1 MEDVIKQFLAVSSGD
16 GSGYGYAVSSGDG
29 SGSGYGDGSG
39 SGSGYGSGDG
49 SGSGSGDGS
58 GYGSGDGYYSGDGY
72 GYGYGD
78 GSGYGYDYGYSYGY
92 GYDYGYGDGSGD
104 GIKSYDGHEVYIID
118 DMQTIIYSVHGNIAR
133 GATINIDLTLA
144 DCYIAKCEDYFAHGE
159 TAKQAM
165 ADAQSKAYQNKPIEE
180 RIGYV
185 IENYP
190 DVDVPIEHSAL
201 FSLHNFLTGSCL
213 FGRREFANA
222 HSLDPEHGAMTM
234 REFIHLTKDAFG
246 GDNIRQL
253 ADAYKIKL

>member
-1 MEDVIKQFLAVSSGD
+1 MEDVIKQFLAVSSGYGY
-16 GSGYGYAVSSGDG
+16 GSGYGSGSVSGSGDG
-29 SGSGYGDGSG
+29 SGSGYGYGYGSGSVSGSGSGDGDGYGSGYGSGSG
-39 SGSGYGSGDG
+39 SGSGYG
-49 SGSGSGDGS
+49 
-58 GYGSGDGYYSGDGY
+58 Y
-72 GYGYGD
+72 
-78 GSGYGYDYGYSYGY
+78 
-92 GYDYGYGDGSGD
+92 

-133 GATINIDLTLA
+133 GATINSDLTLA
-144 DCYIAKCEDYFAHGE
+144 DCYIAKYEDYFAHGE

-165 ADAQSKAYQNKPIEE
+165 AAAQSKAYQNKPIEE

>member
-16 GSGYGYAVSSGDG
+16 GSGYGYGYGAGDG
-29 SGSGYGDGSG
+29 AGYGYDSGSG
-39 SGSGYGSGDG
+39 SGSGDGDDSGYDY
-49 SGSGSGDGS
+49 GSGDGS
-58 GYGSGDGYYSGDGY
+58 GYGSGDGYD
-72 GYGYGD
+72 YGD
-78 GSGYGYDYGYSYGY
+78 SSGYDSGSGSGYGY
-92 GYDYGYGDGSGD
+92 
-104 GIKSYDGHEVYIID
+104 GIKSYNGHEVYIID

-213 FGRREFANA
+213 FGRKEFAKA

>member
-16 GSGYGYAVSSGDG
+16 GSGYGDGGGSGDGSGHGYYYGDGSGHGYYYGDSSGDGSGYGYYYGDGSGYGDGDGYGYGSGDGYDYGSGDGYGDGSGDG
-29 SGSGYGDGSG
+29 SGSGY
-39 SGSGYGSGDG
+39 
-49 SGSGSGDGS
+49 
-58 GYGSGDGYYSGDGY
+58 
-72 GYGYGD
+72 
-78 GSGYGYDYGYSYGY
+78 
-92 GYDYGYGDGSGD
+92 

-133 GATINIDLTLA
+133 GATINSDLTLA
-144 DCYIAKCEDYFAHGE
+144 DCYIAKYEDYFAHGE

-165 ADAQSKAYQNKPIEE
+165 AAAQSKAYQNKPIEE

>member
-1 MEDVIKQFLAVSSGD
+1 MEDVIKQFLAVSSGYGSGD
-16 GSGYGYAVSSGDG
+16 GYGSGYG
-29 SGSGYGDGSG
+29 SGYGA
-39 SGSGYGSGDG
+39 GSGYGSGDG
-49 SGSGSGDGS
+49 YGDGDGSGYGDGDGYGYGSGDGSGYGSGDGS
-58 GYGSGDGYYSGDGY
+58 GYGSGDGYDYDPGSDYDSGSGSGDGY
-72 GYGYGD
+72 GY
-78 GSGYGYDYGYSYGY
+78 
-92 GYDYGYGDGSGD
+92 

-213 FGRREFANA
+213 FGRKEFAKA

>member
-1 MEDVIKQFLAVSSGD
+1 MEDVIKQFLAVSSGYD
-16 GSGYGYAVSSGDG
+16 YGDGYAVSSGDG

-39 SGSGYGSGDG
+39 SGSGSGSGDG
-49 SGSGSGDGS
+49 SGYGSGDGS
-58 GYGSGDGYYSGDGY
+58 GYGSGDGYYSGDGS

-78 GSGYGYDYGYSYGY
+78 GSGYGYDYGYGYGY

-104 GIKSYDGHEVYIID
+104 GIKSYDGHEVYKID

-213 FGRREFANA
+213 FGRKEFAKA

>member
-1 MEDVIKQFLAVSSGD
+1 MEDVIKQFLAVSYGYVVSYGD
-16 GSGYGYAVSSGDG
+16 GSGY
-29 SGSGYGDGSG
+29 
-39 SGSGYGSGDG
+39 
-49 SGSGSGDGS
+49 GSGDGS
-58 GYGSGDGYYSGDGY
+58 GYGSGDGYDYDSGSGDGSGSGSGSGDDY
-72 GYGYGD
+72 GYGY
-78 GSGYGYDYGYSYGY
+78 GSGYGYDYDSGY
-92 GYDYGYGDGSGD
+92 GSGSGSGSGD
-104 GIKSYDGHEVYIID
+104 DYGIKSYDGHEVYIID

-144 DCYIAKCEDYFAHGE
+144 DCYIAKYEDYFAHGE

-165 ADAQSKAYQNKPIEE
+165 AESQSKAYQNKPIEE

-213 FGRREFANA
+213 FGRKEFAKA

>member
-16 GSGYGYAVSSGDG
+16 GSGDGYAVSSG
-29 SGSGYGDGSG
+29 SGSGDGSG
-39 SGSGYGSGDG
+39 DGSGYGSGYGYDYDSGYDYGSGDG
-49 SGSGSGDGS
+49 YGYGSGDGYDYDPGSDYDSGSGSGDGS
-58 GYGSGDGYYSGDGY
+58 GYG
-72 GYGYGD
+72 
-78 GSGYGYDYGYSYGY
+78 
-92 GYDYGYGDGSGD
+92 
-104 GIKSYDGHEVYIID
+104 IKSYDGHEVYKID

-213 FGRREFANA
+213 FGRREFAKA

>member
-1 MEDVIKQFLAVSSGD
+1 MEDVIKQFLALS
-16 GSGYGYAVSSGDG
+16 
-29 SGSGYGDGSG
+29 
-39 SGSGYGSGDG
+39 
-49 SGSGSGDGS
+49 
-58 GYGSGDGYYSGDGY
+58 Y

-78 GSGYGYDYGYSYGY
+78 GSGYGSG
-92 GYDYGYGDGSGD
+92 YGYGDGSGD
-104 GIKSYDGHEVYIID
+104 GSGDGYGYGYGYGIKSYNGHEVYIID

-133 GATINIDLTLA
+133 GATINSDLTLA

-165 ADAQSKAYQNKPIEE
+165 ADARSKAYQNKPIEE

-190 DVDVPIEHSAL
+190 DVDAPIEHSAL

-213 FGRREFANA
+213 FGRQEFANA
-222 HSLDPEHGAMTM
+222 HCLDPEHGAMTM

>member
-1 MEDVIKQFLAVSSGD
+1 MEDVIKQFLAVSSGYGY
-16 GSGYGYAVSSGDG
+16 GSGYGSGSGYGDGDG
-29 SGSGYGDGSG
+29 SGSGYG
-39 SGSGYGSGDG
+39 SGYGYGDGYGDG
-49 SGSGSGDGS
+49 SGDVSGDGYGYGYGYGYGDGYGDVSGSGDGS
-58 GYGSGDGYYSGDGY
+58 GYGY
-72 GYGYGD
+72 
-78 GSGYGYDYGYSYGY
+78 
-92 GYDYGYGDGSGD
+92 
-104 GIKSYDGHEVYIID
+104 GIKSYDGHEVYKID

-133 GATINIDLTLA
+133 GATINSDLTLA

-213 FGRREFANA
+213 FGRKEFAKA

>member
-1 MEDVIKQFLAVSSGD
+1 MEDVIKQFLAVS
-16 GSGYGYAVSSGDG
+16 YGYVVS
-29 SGSGYGDGSG
+29 YGD
-39 SGSGYGSGDG
+39 GSGYGSGDG
-49 SGSGSGDGS
+49 SGYGSGYGYDYDSGYGVSYGDGSGYGSGDGS
-58 GYGSGDGYYSGDGY
+58 GYGSGYGYDYDS

-78 GSGYGYDYGYSYGY
+78 G
-92 GYDYGYGDGSGD
+92 YDYGYGY

-213 FGRREFANA
+213 FGRKEFAKA

-234 REFIHLTKDAFG
+234 REFIHLTKDAYG
-246 GDNIRQL
+246 EDNIRQL